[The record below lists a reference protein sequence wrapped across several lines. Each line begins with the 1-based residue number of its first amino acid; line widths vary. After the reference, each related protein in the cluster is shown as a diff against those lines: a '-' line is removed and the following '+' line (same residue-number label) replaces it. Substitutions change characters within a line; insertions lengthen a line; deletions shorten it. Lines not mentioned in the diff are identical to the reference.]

1 MAAQTIV
8 TTDPTK
14 HWCRKMKTHFRNSV
28 GTKGYI
34 TEEEMMERTC
44 AATLKVYPE
53 LNAEE
58 LKKQVRHSWIHD
70 LNCGMEPPPG
80 YRLTEAQYVQN
91 MWVMVNQPSF
101 RERTSEMTAKV
112 FEQMDKEKKG
122 HLTKDQFLQMS
133 SKVLNEKGLQG
144 LYDVLDETK
153 QGKVTRDALERAYI
167 HFFTDTCDEEH
178 PFNLL
183 RGPLVD

>member
-8 TTDPTK
+8 TTEPTK

-34 TEEEMMERTC
+34 TEEEVMERTR
-44 AATLKVYPE
+44 ATLKVYPE

-58 LKKQVRHSWIHD
+58 LMKQAHHSWIHD

-80 YRLTEAQYVQN
+80 YRLTEAQFVQN

-101 RERTSEMTAKV
+101 KERTSEMTTKV

-122 HLTKDQFLQMS
+122 YLTKDQYLRMT
-133 SKVLNEKGLQG
+133 SKLLNEKDLQR
-144 LYDVLDETK
+144 LYDALDETK
-153 QGKVTRDALERAYI
+153 QGKISPGAMERA
-167 HFFTDTCDEEH
+167 HAFFFTNTDDEEH

-183 RGPLVD
+183 RGPLVA